1 MGVAAHEA
9 GHALQYAEGYAP
21 IKLRMAI
28 VPVCNIASQLAWPV
42 FFVGLMLNA
51 YGDGGSFLMRLGIF
65 AFSFA
70 VLFQAVTL
78 PVELNASR
86 RALRALRADGRY
98 TEEELAGAK
107 KVLTAAAL
115 TYLAALAGSILQL
128 IRLMLI
134 AGSRSNR
141 NSRD

>member
-1 MGVAAHEA
+1 MLRDDVLLLLTE
-9 GHALQYAEGYAP
+9 AEGYLSGEEMRE
-21 IKLRMAI
+21 KLGVSRA
-28 VPVCNIASQLAWPV
+28 
-42 FFVGLMLNA
+42 
-51 YGDGGSFLMRLGIF
+51 
-65 AFSFA
+65 A
-70 VLFQAVTL
+70 VSQAV
-78 PVELNASR
+78 
-86 RALRALRADGRY
+86 RALRADGRY

>member
-1 MGVAAHEA
+1 
-9 GHALQYAEGYAP
+9 
-21 IKLRMAI
+21 
-28 VPVCNIASQLAWPV
+28 
-42 FFVGLMLNA
+42 
-51 YGDGGSFLMRLGIF
+51 MRLGIF

-115 TYLAALAGSILQL
+115 TYLAALAGSVLQL

-134 AGSRSNR
+134 AGSRTNSNR
-141 NSRD
+141 RD